1 MKERYYRISES
12 ELLELLES
20 ALKLEML
27 ERDGVDNWT
36 WYMEGRRQYLKEG
49 AEIYGVN
56 IDDNEDF
63 DFEDLAELALQ
74 DFEEF

>member
-1 MKERYYRISES
+1 MSYIVSKER
-12 ELLELLES
+12 LLELLKAENE
-20 ALKLEML
+20 LNVLEG
-27 ERDGVDNWT
+27 DGVDNWT

-74 DFEEF
+74 NFEEL

>member
-1 MKERYYRISES
+1 MSYIVSKER
-12 ELLELLES
+12 LLELLKAENE
-20 ALKLEML
+20 LNVLEG
-27 ERDGVDNWT
+27 DGVDNWT

-63 DFEDLAELALQ
+63 DFADLAELALQ

>member
-1 MKERYYRISES
+1 MNYIISKER
-12 ELLELLES
+12 LLELLKAES
-20 ALKLEML
+20 ILNVLEG
-27 ERDGVDNWT
+27 DGVDNWT

-49 AEIYGVN
+49 AELYGVN

>member
-1 MKERYYRISES
+1 MNYIVSKER
-12 ELLELLES
+12 LLELLKAENE
-20 ALKLEML
+20 LNVLE
-27 ERDGVDNWT
+27 EDGVDNWT
-36 WYMEGRRQYLKEG
+36 WYMESRRQYLKEG

>member
-1 MKERYYRISES
+1 MNYIVSKER
-12 ELLELLES
+12 LLELLKAED
-20 ALKLEML
+20 KLNVL
-27 ERDGVDNWT
+27 EGDGVDNWT

-49 AEIYGVN
+49 AEMYGIN

-74 DFEEF
+74 DFEEV

>member
-1 MKERYYRISES
+1 MNYIISKER
-12 ELLELLES
+12 LLELLKAENE
-20 ALKLEML
+20 LNVLEG
-27 ERDGVDNWT
+27 DGIDNWT

>member
-1 MKERYYRISES
+1 MNYIISKER
-12 ELLELLES
+12 LLELLKAES
-20 ALKLEML
+20 VLNVLEG
-27 ERDGVDNWT
+27 DGVDNWT

-49 AEIYGVN
+49 AEIYGVD

>member
-1 MKERYYRISES
+1 MNYIISKER
-12 ELLELLES
+12 LLELLKAENE
-20 ALKLEML
+20 LNVLEG
-27 ERDGVDNWT
+27 DGVDNWT
-36 WYMEGRRQYLKEG
+36 WYMKGRRQYLKEG

>member
-1 MKERYYRISES
+1 MNYIISKER
-12 ELLELLES
+12 LLELLKAENV
-20 ALKLEML
+20 LNVLEG
-27 ERDGVDNWT
+27 DGVDNWT

>member
-1 MKERYYRISES
+1 MNYIISKER
-12 ELLELLES
+12 LLELLKAENE
-20 ALKLEML
+20 LNVLEG
-27 ERDGVDNWT
+27 DGVDNWT

-49 AEIYGVN
+49 AEMYGVN

-74 DFEEF
+74 DFEEI

>member
-1 MKERYYRISES
+1 MNYIVSKER
-12 ELLELLES
+12 LLELLKAED
-20 ALKLEML
+20 KLNVL
-27 ERDGVDNWT
+27 EGDGVDNWT

-63 DFEDLAELALQ
+63 DFENLAELALQ

>member
-1 MKERYYRISES
+1 MNYIISKER
-12 ELLELLES
+12 LLELLKAENE
-20 ALKLEML
+20 LNVL

-56 IDDNEDF
+56 IDENEDF

-74 DFEEF
+74 DFEEI

>member
-1 MKERYYRISES
+1 MNYIVSKER
-12 ELLELLES
+12 LLELLKAED
-20 ALKLEML
+20 KLNVL
-27 ERDGVDNWT
+27 EGDGVDNWT

-49 AEIYGVN
+49 AEMYGIN

>member
-1 MKERYYRISES
+1 MNYIVSKER
-12 ELLELLES
+12 LLELLKSENE
-20 ALKLEML
+20 LNVLEG
-27 ERDGVDNWT
+27 DGVDNWT

-63 DFEDLAELALQ
+63 DFEDLAELTLQ

>member
-1 MKERYYRISES
+1 MNYIISKER
-12 ELLELLES
+12 LLELLKAES
-20 ALKLEML
+20 VLNVLEG
-27 ERDGVDNWT
+27 DGVDNWT

-49 AEIYGVN
+49 AKIYGVN

>member
-1 MKERYYRISES
+1 MNYIISKER
-12 ELLELLES
+12 LLELLKAES
-20 ALKLEML
+20 VLNVLEG
-27 ERDGVDNWT
+27 DGVDNWT

-49 AEIYGVN
+49 AEMYGVN
-56 IDDNEDF
+56 IDENEDF

>member
-1 MKERYYRISES
+1 MNYIVSKER
-12 ELLELLES
+12 LLELLKAENE
-20 ALKLEML
+20 LNVLEG
-27 ERDGVDNWT
+27 DGVDNWT

-63 DFEDLAELALQ
+63 DFEDLAELDLQ
-74 DFEEF
+74 NFEEF

>member
-1 MKERYYRISES
+1 MSYIISKER
-12 ELLELLES
+12 LLELLKAENE
-20 ALKLEML
+20 LNVLEG
-27 ERDGVDNWT
+27 DGVDNWT

-49 AEIYGVN
+49 AEMYGVN

-74 DFEEF
+74 DFEEI

>member
-1 MKERYYRISES
+1 MNYIVSKER
-12 ELLELLES
+12 L
-20 ALKLEML
+20 LKLLKAENELNVL
-27 ERDGVDNWT
+27 EGDGVDNWT

-63 DFEDLAELALQ
+63 DFEDLAELDLQ
-74 DFEEF
+74 NFEEI